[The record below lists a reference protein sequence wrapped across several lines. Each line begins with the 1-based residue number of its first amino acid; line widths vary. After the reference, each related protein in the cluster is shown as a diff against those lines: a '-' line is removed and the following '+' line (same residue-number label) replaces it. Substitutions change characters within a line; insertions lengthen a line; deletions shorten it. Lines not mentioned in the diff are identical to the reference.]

1 MQAENRKMKFNFT
14 PFPILKTERLILRQ
28 TSIDDCDEVLFL
40 RSNKEVNK
48 YVKRPTPHNLK
59 DAQIFVGKITK
70 GIQNGENIYWC
81 ITLKESNKMIGSIS
95 LWNFSEDKKTGEVG
109 YDLNPKHQNIGI
121 MSEALNYIVN
131 FGFNTLNL
139 NKIEA
144 FTHHSNESSKKLLT
158 KQNFVHIK
166 HRADEDNA
174 DNIIYELKK
183 AST

>member
-1 MQAENRKMKFNFT
+1 VHNIKRKQENDWLN
-14 PFPILKTERLILRQ
+14 Q
-28 TSIDDCDEVLFL
+28 
-40 RSNKEVNK
+40 
-48 YVKRPTPHNLK
+48 
-59 DAQIFVGKITK
+59 FVEFFG
-70 GIQNGENIYWC
+70 G
-81 ITLKESNKMIGSIS
+81 
-95 LWNFSEDKKTGEVG
+95 KKTGEVG

-121 MSEALNYIVN
+121 MSETLNCIVN

-144 FTHHSNESSKKLLT
+144 FTHHSNESSKRLLT
-158 KQNFVHIK
+158 KQNFEYIK